1 MKKYISVDVGGT
13 QIRVGIFGENS
24 IVPLVQKK
32 IPTQGDNQTPIERI
46 VALLKELWPSDGEV
60 NSIAIAAPGYLD
72 PEKGI
77 VLTAPNIPGWKNY
90 PLASLL
96 REHFDVPIYLGNDAN
111 LAALGE
117 WKFGAGRGHHDILYM
132 TVSTGIGGGI
142 ISGDKLI
149 TGVNGMAGE
158 IGHVVSVPDGPM
170 CGCGKRGH
178 LEAVASGTGIARHV
192 REQLANG
199 VASVFPAGSS
209 PSAKEIAQAA
219 KNGDKLSKE
228 AFDLAGFYL
237 GRTVADF
244 LHILNPSILI
254 LGGGVSMSGD
264 LIIKPMKESMAQH
277 VIVPEYMD
285 KLEIV
290 QAALGDD
297 AGLLGAL
304 ALSIK

>member
-13 QIRVGIFGENS
+13 QIRVAIFGENS

-46 VALLKELWPSDGEV
+46 IALLKELWPSDGDV

-117 WKFGAGRGHHDILYM
+117 WKFGAGRGHHDILFM

-158 IGHVVSVPDGPM
+158 IGHVVSVPDGPI

-178 LEAVASGTGIARHV
+178 LEAVASGTGIARFV

-264 LIIKPMKESMAQH
+264 LIIKPIKESMAKH